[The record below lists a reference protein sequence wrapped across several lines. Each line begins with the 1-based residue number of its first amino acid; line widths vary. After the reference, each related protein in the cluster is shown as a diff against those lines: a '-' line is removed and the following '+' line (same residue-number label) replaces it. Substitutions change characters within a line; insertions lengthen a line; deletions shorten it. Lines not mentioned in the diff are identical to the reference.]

1 MSIIHSYRFKLT
13 TLLFALFSL
22 FAAVLAGMLI
32 YMVTV
37 NQSAEDIKS
46 EQATL
51 YFLGQNAKAVLMT
64 RDYTELQ
71 LLAVNL
77 VSDPHISTVM
87 VMDSRA
93 RVVVSSSY
101 QNIGETLQSSEFSD
115 ADWKQQRISNVNEDI
130 IRSHVRDQLID
141 YENKEESSIKLGLF

>member
-51 YFLGQNAKAVLMT
+51 YLLGQNAKAALMT
-64 RDYTELQ
+64 RDY
-71 LLAVNL
+71 
-77 VSDPHISTVM
+77 
-87 VMDSRA
+87 
-93 RVVVSSSY
+93 
-101 QNIGETLQSSEFSD
+101 
-115 ADWKQQRISNVNEDI
+115 
-130 IRSHVRDQLID
+130 
-141 YENKEESSIKLGLF
+141 